1 MGRFVMGRA
10 DILVGTQMVARGL
23 DIPKVTVVGVI
34 SADTALKLPDF
45 RAAERGFQ
53 LLSQVA
59 GRSGRGLLGGQVIFQ
74 TYYPDHY
81 AVQYA
86 AVHDYEGF
94 ARYELAFRQRAGYPP
109 ATRLARL
116 VYSNVNATKTRQAAE
131 RLAGHLQT
139 MLAEEGLPVSSLIGP
154 APAFFARVR
163 GRYRWQI
170 LLRHPSPADFLRMLA
185 LPADW
190 LVDIDPIDVL

>member
-1 MGRFVMGRA
+1 MNRFVAGRA

-34 SADTALKLPDF
+34 SADTALQLPDF
-45 RAAERGFQ
+45 RASERAYQ

-59 GRSGRGLLGGQVIFQ
+59 GRSGRGLLGGQVFFQ

-94 ARYELAFRQRAGYPP
+94 ANHELAFRQKAGYPP
-109 ATRLARL
+109 YIRLARL
-116 VYSNVNATKTRQAAE
+116 VYANVNASKARKAAQQIAE
-131 RLAGHLQT
+131 KLRT
-139 MLAEEGLPVSSLIGP
+139 MLKEESLPSTALIGP
-154 APAFFARVR
+154 APAFYARVR
-163 GRYRWQI
+163 DRYRWQI
-170 LLRHPSPADFLRMLA
+170 LIRHPSPADFLRMLP
-185 LPADW
+185 LTADW
-190 LVDIDPIDVL
+190 LIDIDPINVL